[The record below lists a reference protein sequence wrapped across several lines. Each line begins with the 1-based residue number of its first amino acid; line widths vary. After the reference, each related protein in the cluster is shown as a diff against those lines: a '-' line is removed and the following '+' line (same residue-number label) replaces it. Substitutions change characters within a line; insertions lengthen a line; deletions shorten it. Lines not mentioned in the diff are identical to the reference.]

1 MTVAAHRMEV
11 GHCYRIAGRAP
22 VVVMGME
29 YGTGKR
35 TKISVYTP
43 YEYEIYM
50 KHHTYFSPDDMRTVA
65 EAEGIGMPL
74 TTIYRI
80 NSKTKIEEVDVRT
93 LLPNSPY
100 ISTDIDMGELKH
112 KLSLPRRELTNGR

>member
-1 MTVAAHRMEV
+1 MSVAALRMRV
-11 GHCYRIAGRAP
+11 GQCYRIAGRPP

-43 YEYEIYM
+43 SEYEQYM
-50 KHHTYFSPDDMRTVA
+50 KHYTYFSPDDLRTVA
-65 EAEGIGMPL
+65 EAEGTDMPM
-74 TTIYRI
+74 TTLYRI

-100 ISTDIDMGELKH
+100 IGNDMEMGELKH
-112 KLSLPRRELTNGR
+112 KLSLPRRELV